1 MVKLKKIKNGL
12 IKVEGSEGNDFLNT
26 EKFFTN
32 KLFLIDVNGEMVL
45 SGLPYEKL
53 GDKDVSVEL
62 EENILLMVLE
72 STTVDGL
79 LFRTQDDFINYVF
92 NEK

>member
-32 KLFLIDVNGEMVL
+32 KLFL
-45 SGLPYEKL
+45 EKA
-53 GDKDVSVEL
+53 
-62 EENILLMVLE
+62 
-72 STTVDGL
+72 
-79 LFRTQDDFINYVF
+79 
-92 NEK
+92 

>member
-1 MVKLKKIKNGL
+1 MVELKKIKNGL

-26 EKFFTN
+26 ERFFTN
-32 KLFLIDVNGEMVL
+32 KLFLIDVDGEMVP

-62 EENILLMVLE
+62 DENILLMVLE
-72 STTVDGL
+72 STTVDGI
-79 LFRTQDDFINYVF
+79 LFKTQDEFINYVF
-92 NEK
+92 NER